1 MAQKRKEI
9 TNHREIER
17 IVYIHEQIA
26 DQRYPTASKLAK
38 ALECSVSSINRDLE
52 FLRDRC
58 YAPIEYDM
66 QKRGY
71 HYTDANYKLNF
82 TADQKAA
89 KAEIAGEKKSFAEYF
104 NLPISLLDK
113 LEEITNLGL
122 QGQTKLQANLS
133 CKYIGRNYFDGC
145 TWLGLKAFDFC
156 KKPQLTLAYFEPI
169 KMAPKEVSFHL
180 QGVKQNYISEFSAV
194 DKGYWHYIIVPKN
207 LLKTKT
213 EVARMELKNLID
225 FTRIN

>member
-26 DQRYPTASKLAK
+26 SQRYPTASKLAK

-89 KAEIAGEKKSFAEYF
+89 KAEIAQCYERIHE
-104 NLPISLLDK
+104 
-113 LEEITNLGL
+113 LEDTLEDEV
-122 QGQTKLQANLS
+122 
-133 CKYIGRNYFDGC
+133 KYHAGI
-145 TWLGLKAFDFC
+145 
-156 KKPQLTLAYFEPI
+156 
-169 KMAPKEVSFHL
+169 H
-180 QGVKQNYISEFSAV
+180 
-194 DKGYWHYIIVPKN
+194 
-207 LLKTKT
+207 
-213 EVARMELKNLID
+213 
-225 FTRIN
+225 